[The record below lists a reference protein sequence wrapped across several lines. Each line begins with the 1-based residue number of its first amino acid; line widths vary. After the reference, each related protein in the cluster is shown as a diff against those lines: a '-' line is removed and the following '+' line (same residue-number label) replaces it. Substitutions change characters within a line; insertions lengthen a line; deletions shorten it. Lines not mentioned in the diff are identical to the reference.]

1 MRKLFI
7 LGVDG
12 ATFDLLKPWTNQG
25 HLPGFGTLLK
35 EGCHATLKS
44 SIPPLSPIAW
54 TSIATGVNPGKHG
67 IYDFLLKKKTENP
80 NQPIFTFATGG
91 DRKTKAFWEILSESG
106 KSSIVVNMPCSY
118 PPDPINGIMIS
129 GWDAARDKAKAFHP
143 KELHKEI
150 VEKFGDYYMVP
161 IDILSKRE
169 MASKDPQSNRRL
181 HEAVLKMTKYRRE
194 TLHYLAKRYPWDI
207 YFGVFYETDIAQ
219 HRFWSTLETGALT
232 DSPIFH
238 VYQEIDL
245 FIQDLLNEFGD
256 GIDIMLISDHGF
268 KPLITGVDL
277 NSYLDQQGF
286 LKRRVSIK
294 GKLIFA
300 VLKHFKSL
308 RRMLKSL
315 GRSRWVPEKISNMKP
330 RHMNIDFQNSDV
342 FFEGTYPYFHVL
354 DSGKAK
360 NIVPELLRCLSEL
373 EYEGQRVFKKIMP
386 KQDVFWGPYVDQI
399 PEIIG
404 ILNDHFEVA
413 GAEVFMA
420 KLGSKENVFLEHVWE
435 GNHSENGVFV
445 FRGNEASQER
455 METINVFDI
464 APTILAYYGLPVP
477 AEMDGLPIQDVLGDR
492 EITFSDYNIYKDE
505 SIGETLRPED
515 QQAIEER
522 LRALGYIA

>member
-12 ATFDLLKPWTNQG
+12 ATFDLLKPWTNEG
-25 HLPGFGTLLK
+25 HLPGFHRLLK
-35 EGCHATLKS
+35 EGCHATMKS

-67 IYDFLLKKKTENP
+67 IYDFLLKKTSEGST
-80 NQPIFTFATGG
+80 QPYFTFATGG

-106 KSSIVVNMPCSY
+106 KSCIVVNMPCSY
-118 PPDPINGIMIS
+118 PPDPINGVMIS

-143 KELHKEI
+143 KGLYEEI
-150 VEKFGDYYMVP
+150 IERFGDYYMVP

-169 MASKDPQSNRRL
+169 MASKDPQSNQRL
-181 HEAVLKMTKYRRE
+181 HEAVLKMTRLRKDILR
-194 TLHYLAKRYPWDI
+194 YLAKKYPWDI

-219 HRFWSTLETGALT
+219 HRFWNTLEEGSHTE
-232 DSPIFH
+232 SPIFQ
-238 VYQEIDL
+238 VYQEIDS
-245 FIQDLLNEFGD
+245 FIQDLLNDYGD
-256 GIDIMLISDHGF
+256 EIDIMLVSDHGF

-277 NSYLDQQGF
+277 NAYLDQQGF
-286 LKRRVSIK
+286 LERRVSIK
-294 GKLIFA
+294 GKLIFT

-308 RRMLKSL
+308 RRILKNI
-315 GRSRWVPEKISNMKP
+315 GRSRWVPERISNMKP
-330 RHMNIDFQNSDV
+330 RHMNIDFKNSDV

-354 DSGKAK
+354 QSGKDK
-360 NIVPELLRCLSEL
+360 ETVPALLQSLADL
-373 EYEGQRVFKKIMP
+373 EYDGNKVFKKILP
-386 KQDVFWGPYVDQI
+386 KEDVFWGPYVDQI

-420 KLGSKENVFLEHVWE
+420 KMGGKESVFLDHVWE
-435 GNHSENGVFV
+435 GNHSENGVFI
-445 FRGNEASQER
+445 FRGNDVQGKQI
-455 METINVFDI
+455 ETINVFDV
-464 APTILAYYGLPVP
+464 APTVLAHYGLPIP
-477 AEMDGLPIQDVLGDR
+477 TEMDGLPVIDVLGDR
-492 EITFSDYNIYKDE
+492 EIAYSDYNIYKDE
-505 SIGETLRPED
+505 SIAATLTPED